1 MNLRGHVPKT
11 CGWPLPYTRI
21 WLSKIREGL
30 AALSCVALHADHLT
44 QRVYYIHQITIIR
57 RWLQYYGRYY
67 RSALYPTMRDLDR
80 DLGPLGQ
87 AQIQKAATP
96 SPPGDALD
104 RTHFAPRSEAVRS
117 LADGGVGRGPAG
129 QHRLDADAFGA
140 KFVLEGKTEGKD
152 VCFRRPIYAVERLYL
167 DACGGADVDDRACA
181 TLDECRSGGVGEA
194 REGDA
199 VECNHLFHFLDV
211 GIKQSRDGSE
221 AGIVDE
227 QGDAFGSSFS
237 LVSTFARSILLL
249 RSATIE
255 VMWRP
260 LALARLAVSALRGAS
275 LRATRIR
282 SYPRFA
288 RRS

>member
-1 MNLRGHVPKT
+1 LVARAGFAPAFRGYEPLVLSYATTATTSENWSGWQELNLRGHVPKT

-67 RSALYPTMRDLDR
+67 RSPLYPTMRDLDR

-117 LADGGVGRGPAG
+117 LADGGAAWLHDGSCMSREAHVQFCERLGVQLPEATHLVVGF
-129 QHRLDADAFGA
+129 QHRTKA
-140 KFVLEGKTEGKD
+140 
-152 VCFRRPIYAVERLYL
+152 ER
-167 DACGGADVDDRACA
+167 
-181 TLDECRSGGVGEA
+181 
-194 REGDA
+194 
-199 VECNHLFHFLDV
+199 F
-211 GIKQSRDGSE
+211 
-221 AGIVDE
+221 
-227 QGDAFGSSFS
+227 
-237 LVSTFARSILLL
+237 
-249 RSATIE
+249 
-255 VMWRP
+255 
-260 LALARLAVSALRGAS
+260 
-275 LRATRIR
+275 
-282 SYPRFA
+282 
-288 RRS
+288 